1 MVFNPFLVVVTTGL
15 IENASVILLSMP
27 TEAQMV
33 KRFPLLVFVPHAS
46 HASQLHWQHQRTPLK
61 VSMLRRPQI
70 KMTMTSL
77 EVMKT
82 PGPSHALSL
91 VSIVAMSKLSAM
103 QR

>member
-1 MVFNPFLVVVTTGL
+1 
-15 IENASVILLSMP
+15 
-27 TEAQMV
+27 MV
-33 KRFPLLVFVPHAS
+33 KRFPLLVLVPHAS
-46 HASQLHWQHQRTPLK
+46 LASQLHQQHQKTSLK

-82 PGPSHALSL
+82 LGPSQALGL
-91 VSIVAMSKLSAM
+91 VSIAAMSKLSAM